1 MISGSSANRL
11 EGGLHTIL
19 LLQLLQ
25 IKESQRMSVSVEQ
38 LTADVNA
45 LKAAGEKY
53 HADVVAAI
61 QNLKDQIAAGQ
72 GSNPDL
78 SALDALVQS
87 MTADAGSADAEVAAS
102 VAAAAVASVSA

>member
-1 MISGSSANRL
+1 
-11 EGGLHTIL
+11 
-19 LLQLLQ
+19 
-25 IKESQRMSVSVEQ
+25 MSVSVEQ

-53 HADVVAAI
+53 HSDVVAAI

-78 SALDALVQS
+78 SALDALVVS
-87 MTADAGSADAEVAAS
+87 MTADAASVDAEVNASVPAPAAS
-102 VAAAAVASVSA
+102 IAPAA